1 MKIRGHFRKKKDCWH
16 LFFCPPFVS
25 RMHGFENMIFFSS
38 GPFTNKIRFLQKK
51 GVSIY
56 TFKNPI
62 VYCFPMN
69 FRGFFHEKKF
79 GWYPLIIFVQIG
91 IFWIIWII
99 LLEIGVWGIF
109 STQLL
114 LLSLNP
120 SSKCEN
126 LAKKKFRKSQN
137 WFFLGFLFGH
147 HITTKVHF
155 TPFYMQ
161 NLNIAA
167 CWPNSFFWKLDK
179 MVKFWSQKHWK

>member
-51 GVSIY
+51 GVLIY

-126 LAKKKFRKSQN
+126 LAKKK
-137 WFFLGFLFGH
+137 LGNHKIG
-147 HITTKVHF
+147 
-155 TPFYMQ
+155 
-161 NLNIAA
+161 
-167 CWPNSFFWKLDK
+167 SF
-179 MVKFWSQKHWK
+179 